1 MLHRF
6 LLRGCRRGH
15 MPRSFSLLG
24 FNFGVNF
31 RCFGERSVWHF
42 ICTWAAAHRSGR
54 RDGDGWVKAKTSPRL
69 ALCTR
74 IAPWSY
80 RLWCLAVCLSVCL
93 SPGSWS
99 QVPALPA
106 FLFPFAFLVRFVF
119 VSPSQFC
126 WLRLR
131 LCVVFFSHFFLL
143 LPLSLSLFRVLVL
156 SSCNQKSIIDAF
168 GPKTLWG
175 QPQHL
180 CIEPEPEN
188 TNTPMTLV
196 D

>member
-15 MPRSFSLLG
+15 AASVCWVSI
-24 FNFGVNF
+24 
-31 RCFGERSVWHF
+31 SVWTFAVLGSVPLAFYLHWERENEQAETF
-42 ICTWAAAHRSGR
+42 
-54 RDGDGWVKAKTSPRL
+54 PRL

-74 IAPWSY
+74 FTPWSY

-99 QVPALPA
+99 QVAVLPA
-106 FLFPFAFLVRFVF
+106 YFSFPLPFFCVLFSCRPRNFVDCDCDF
-119 VSPSQFC
+119 V
-126 WLRLR
+126 
-131 LCVVFFSHFFLL
+131 LCFSRTFSFSFYSR
-143 LPLSLSLFRVLVL
+143 SLSLFGVLVL

-180 CIEPEPEN
+180 CIEPEPERR
-188 TNTPMTLV
+188 NTPMTLV
-196 D
+196 DKVTD